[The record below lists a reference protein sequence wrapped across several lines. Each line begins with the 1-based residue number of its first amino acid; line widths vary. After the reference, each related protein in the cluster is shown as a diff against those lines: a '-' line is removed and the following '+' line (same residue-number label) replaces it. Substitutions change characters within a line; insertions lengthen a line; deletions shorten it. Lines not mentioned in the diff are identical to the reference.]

1 MSETLTRR
9 EALATAL
16 SLTVLPV
23 VAVAADKPAEKPD
36 DKPVVIPE
44 NALVVVV
51 TDPLAAPLSCPCVKG
66 YAQRD
71 YDKLGKHL
79 EAKLG
84 RAVAVVYAET
94 LAGAL
99 TKKTGGKA
107 DLVIGKDSVIR
118 AAAPENKVTVTHLA
132 ALAGKDGKTTQTGLI
147 CVYATD
153 KALTP
158 ADLKG
163 YTIYFG
169 TSDAEEKSGAAVTI
183 FKDFGVELPAKLET
197 CVACPD
203 GATKVIDEAKAGKK
217 VATVISSYAQP
228 LLEGCGTI
236 KKGDLR
242 VVGETDPV
250 PFVAAFAT
258 KTLSLADRDVVKA
271 ALLEVGKNP
280 DLCTA
285 LETKGGFVEPPA
297 KKK

>member
-1 MSETLTRR
+1 MSESLNRR
-9 EALATAL
+9 EALAAAL
-16 SLTVLPV
+16 TLTVLPA
-23 VAVAADKPAEKPD
+23 VAVAADKPAEKID
-36 DKPVVIPE
+36 DKPLSIPE
-44 NALVVVV
+44 SALVLVV

-71 YDKLGKHL
+71 YDKLGKYL
-79 EAKLG
+79 EGKLG
-84 RAVAVVYAET
+84 RPVVVAYSET

-99 TKKTGGKA
+99 SKKTGGRA
-107 DLVIGKDSVIR
+107 DLIIGKDSVTR
-118 AAAPENKVTVTHLA
+118 AAAPENKVAVTHLA

-153 KALTP
+153 KAVIP

-169 TSDAEEKSGAAVTI
+169 TTDAEEKSGAAVTL

-197 CVACPD
+197 CVACTD
-203 GATKVIDEAKAGKK
+203 GATKVIDEAKGGKK

-258 KTLSLADRDVVKA
+258 KTLVAADCEKVKA
-271 ALLEVGKNP
+271 ALLEVGKKP

-285 LETKGGFVEPPA
+285 LETKGGFVEPA

>member
-1 MSETLTRR
+1 MSANLNRR

-16 SLTVLPV
+16 SLSVLPA
-23 VAVAADKPAEKPD
+23 VAAADKPEEKPAA
-36 DKPVVIPE
+36 PIPS
-44 NALVVVV
+44 NAMVVVV
-51 TDPLAAPLSCPCVKG
+51 MDPLAAPLSCPCVKG

-84 RAVAVVYAET
+84 RPVAVVYAET

-99 TKKTGGKA
+99 TKKSNGRA

-118 AAAPENKVTVTHLA
+118 TTAPENKVTVTHLA
-132 ALAGKDGKTTQTGLI
+132 ALTGKDGKTTQTGLV
-147 CVYATD
+147 CVAAAD
-153 KALTP
+153 KALTA

-169 TSDAEEKSGAAVTI
+169 TADAEEKHGAAVRV
-183 FKDFGVELPAKLET
+183 FKDLGVELPAKLET
-197 CVACPD
+197 CVACTD
-203 GATKVIDEAKAGKK
+203 GATKVIEEAKAGKK

-258 KTLSLADRDVVKA
+258 GTLSPGDRDTVTA
-271 ALLEVGKNP
+271 ALLEVGKNK
-280 DLCTA
+280 DLCAA
-285 LETKGGFVEPPA
+285 LETRAGFVEPPA
-297 KKK
+297 KKN

>member
-1 MSETLTRR
+1 MSETLNRR

-16 SLTVLPV
+16 SLAVLPAAIGSDKPEEKLVAIPDGALIVV
-23 VAVAADKPAEKPD
+23 VA
-36 DKPVVIPE
+36 
-44 NALVVVV
+44 
-51 TDPLAAPLSCPCVKG
+51 DPLAAPLSCPCVKG

-71 YDKLGKHL
+71 YDKLGKYL

-99 TKKTGGKA
+99 TKKTSGKA
-107 DLVIGKDSVIR
+107 DLIIGKDSVIR
-118 AAAPENKVTVTHLA
+118 AAAPASKVTVTHLA

-147 CVYATD
+147 CVAAAD
-153 KALTP
+153 KAVSPT
-158 ADLKG
+158 DLKG

-169 TSDAEEKSGAAVTI
+169 TADAEEKSGAAVKV
-183 FKDFGVELPAKLET
+183 FKDFEVELPAKLET
-197 CVACPD
+197 CPACTD
-203 GATKVIDEAKAGKK
+203 GATKVIDDAKGGKK

-258 KTLSLADRDVVKA
+258 GTLSPGDRDTVKA
-271 ALLEVGKNP
+271 ALLEVGKHK
-280 DLCTA
+280 DLCAA

-297 KKK
+297 KKN

>member
-1 MSETLTRR
+1 MAEMNRR
-9 EALATAL
+9 EALVTAL
-16 SLTVLPV
+16 SLAALPV
-23 VAVAADKPAEKPD
+23 VVVAADKPVEKPD
-36 DKPVVIPE
+36 DKPLVIPE
-44 NALVVVV
+44 NGLVVVV

-71 YDKLGKHL
+71 YDKLGKYL
-79 EAKLG
+79 EGKLG
-84 RAVAVVYAET
+84 RPVVVAYSET

-107 DLVIGKDSVIR
+107 HLVIGKDSVIR

-153 KALTP
+153 KAVTP
-158 ADLKG
+158 ADLKS

-169 TSDAEEKSGAAVTI
+169 TTDAEEKNGAAVKVL
-183 FKDFGVELPAKLET
+183 KDFGVELPAKLAT
-197 CVACPD
+197 CVACTD
-203 GATKVIDEAKAGKK
+203 GATKVIDEAKAGQK

-258 KTLSLADRDVVKA
+258 GSLSAPDRDKLKA
-271 ALLEVGKNP
+271 ALLEVGK
-280 DLCTA
+280 DKALSTA